1 MSRRLSS
8 MVQKIF
14 DKKISGGTGKNEI
27 ISNKELAVEL
37 RKPITRKFEKKS
49 TFIFSF
55 IDNIL
60 SADLTDL
67 VNLIQI
73 WMGYS
78 FKR

>member
-37 RKPITRKFEKKS
+37 RKPITRKFEKKKYIHLFFYRQYFERRS
-49 TFIFSF
+49 NRFSKF
-55 IDNIL
+55 N
-60 SADLTDL
+60 
-67 VNLIQI
+67 
-73 WMGYS
+73 
-78 FKR
+78 

>member
-37 RKPITRKFEKKS
+37 RKPITRKFEKKKYIHLFFYRQYFERRS
-49 TFIFSF
+49 NRFSKF
-55 IDNIL
+55 NSNMDGL
-60 SADLTDL
+60 FL
-67 VNLIQI
+67 
-73 WMGYS
+73 
-78 FKR
+78 